1 MTANI
6 ETLLHPQ
13 PGVRRSPPQTPR
25 ALDEE
30 LEPPSEAVDQLEAR
44 DAYGHT
50 PLLVAAGNGSYRA
63 ATLLLKRGADIT
75 VKDANGKT
83 AVDLARVNNN
93 TEMVELLQDRDGLG
107 GSSSSSHGHGHGQDQ
122 GDDTEQ
128 KTVSPVVPKAAAEE
142 AEGPDDGIESEE
154 EDPIAAAIA
163 RATAAV
169 ARADAADGGTTV
181 AAPTVAAATGAG
193 AAGFMVAAAAAA
205 AAAGA
210 SSGPTLNTGVV
221 WGDGTGSTVKTDARA
236 EGENAPAHADK
247 SHMAKGVTQ
256 PGEQPGSIDQVADY
270 AAMAR
275 KKRASL
281 VHSEDG
287 GGGGGGGGLGSF
299 ASGGRK
305 ARGKAV
311 DKVAQ
316 ADQAVEVRTVHP
328 TVHATVQHG
337 APLCIIHPSIHP
349 SICTSYQLHL

>member
-205 AAAGA
+205 GA

-221 WGDGTGSTVKTDARA
+221 WGDGTGSTIKTDARA

-305 ARGKAV
+305 ARGNAV

-328 TVHATVQHG
+328 TLQYTPRCTAMH
-337 APLCIIHPSIHP
+337 HPSIYLYIL
-349 SICTSYQLHL
+349 SATSPARKR